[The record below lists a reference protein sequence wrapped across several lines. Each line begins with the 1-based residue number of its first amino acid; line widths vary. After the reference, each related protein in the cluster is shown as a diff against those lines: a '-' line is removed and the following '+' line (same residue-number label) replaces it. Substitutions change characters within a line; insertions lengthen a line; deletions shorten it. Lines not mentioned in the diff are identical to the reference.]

1 MKKQMIIAIVLTFLS
16 AVAFAQ
22 PPGGRKF
29 ELGLSGGYE
38 NYSTGSSGGSSSLF
52 LISPRLGY
60 FVYEGLEI
68 EPELVAAFPSV
79 GDVAYQVS
87 GNLSYNFPIQGKA
100 LGFLLAGYGA
110 GNTIPVFGFPGG
122 SFQNTTITVLNL
134 GGGLKI
140 LAAENVAIRLEGR
153 YRKYSGEQKIT
164 TWLDSYPALTQKID
178 TRIFSILFGLSLF
191 F

>member
-1 MKKQMIIAIVLTFLS
+1 MKNQMMIAIVLTSL
-16 AVAFAQ
+16 AAGAYAQ

-87 GNLSYNFPIQGKA
+87 GNLSYNFPLQGKA

-122 SFQNTTITVLNL
+122 SYQNTTITVLNL

-140 LAAENVAIRLEGR
+140 LAADNVAIRLEGR
-153 YRKYSGEQKIT
+153 YRKYSGTQEIT
-164 TWLDSYPALTQKID
+164 VMYTYPAFSQKID